1 MVPTPTPLSSP
12 KPKNA
17 KGTVLRLMKY
27 ILEQKGYFFG
37 MLIFAAISSV
47 ATVSASLFIK
57 PLVDDFFTPLIGKN
71 FQGEL
76 VTDFFKMLGIMA
88 CVFFGGAL
96 ASYGQSKCSVW
107 LTQKTLNKLRKDLFD
122 SLADLPIS
130 FFDSRP
136 NGEIMS
142 RFTNDVETLRN
153 FISQGVTQFISSGV
167 MIVGSFCIMLYLSW
181 QLTLIVIAM
190 VCVMVFVT
198 KTLGKKS
205 AFFFKKQQE
214 QLGSVNGYI
223 EEIIEGQ
230 KVVQVF
236 NHEEEVVAHFGE
248 VNENLRKAATS
259 ANTFA
264 SMLGPIM
271 NNLSHITYA
280 LTAV

>member
-1 MVPTPTPLSSP
+1 MAGPMGRPMGGPGGRKGMHGPMP

-57 PLVDDFFTPLIGKN
+57 PIVDDFFTPLIGKN

-76 VTDFFKMLGIMA
+76 VTDFFKMLGVMA

-190 VCVMVFVT
+190 VCIMVFV
-198 KTLGKKS
+198 
-205 AFFFKKQQE
+205 
-214 QLGSVNGYI
+214 
-223 EEIIEGQ
+223 
-230 KVVQVF
+230 
-236 NHEEEVVAHFGE
+236 EV
-248 VNENLRKAATS
+248 
-259 ANTFA
+259 
-264 SMLGPIM
+264 I
-271 NNLSHITYA
+271 
-280 LTAV
+280 